1 MGQSGVSFV
10 FLSFGKCRNSSP
22 LYLMDYVIDSL
33 IQARKFGV
41 RAAMPGFIG
50 CKLCPGLVFVRPNF
64 ERYTHYSELTRKGL

>member
-1 MGQSGVSFV
+1 MSQSCVIFV
-10 FLSFGKCRNSSP
+10 FFVIGKCRNGSP
-22 LYLMDYVIDSL
+22 LYLMDCVIGSL